1 MKSRGEGESKG
12 EYVFIRDFV
21 LDDTEA
27 IVRLYVE
34 TVRRVNSRDYAPEQI
49 AVWAPDDID
58 VEEWRDRLEN
68 LYTYVAEMDGK
79 IVGFIDL
86 QPRGC
91 IDCIYC
97 HAEHQG
103 IGIGSAL
110 LARCEK
116 HAKAMGLRR
125 LFTEASI
132 TARPFLE
139 NHGFTVCAE
148 QQVTRNGVRF
158 INYLMEKRI

>member
-1 MKSRGEGESKG
+1 MN
-12 EYVFIRDFV
+12 IRDF
-21 LDDTEA
+21 LRDDTEA

-49 AVWAPDDID
+49 AAWAPDDVNID
-58 VEEWRDRLEN
+58 EWQERLDN
-68 LYTYVAEMDGK
+68 RYTYVAEMEGK

-86 QPRGC
+86 EPRGC

-103 IGIGSAL
+103 EGIGTAL

-116 HAKAMGLRR
+116 HAKAMGLGR
-125 LFTEASI
+125 LYTEASI

-139 NHGFTVCAE
+139 KHGYTVTE
-148 QQVTRNGVRF
+148 EHEVTRKGVRF
-158 INYLMEKRI
+158 TNFHMEKRI